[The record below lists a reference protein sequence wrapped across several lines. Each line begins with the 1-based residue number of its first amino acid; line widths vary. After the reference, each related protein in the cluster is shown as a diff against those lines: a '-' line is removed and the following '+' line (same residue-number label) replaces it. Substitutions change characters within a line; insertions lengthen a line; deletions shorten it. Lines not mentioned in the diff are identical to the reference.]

1 MKFYINLFWV
11 SFKNIHFFLLAGFH
25 LMGMFA
31 VILDVSEVS
40 TQDSS
45 RQKMAD
51 SNMDDEKT
59 KK

>member
-11 SFKNIHFFLLAGFH
+11 SFKIYFFFLAGFH
-25 LMGMFA
+25 FMDMFA
-31 VILDVSEVS
+31 VILDVSEVG

-45 RQKMAD
+45 TQKWLIQTWMII
-51 SNMDDEKT
+51 MT

>member
-1 MKFYINLFWV
+1 
-11 SFKNIHFFLLAGFH
+11 
-25 LMGMFA
+25 MGMFA

-45 RQKMAD
+45 RQKMVD

>member
-1 MKFYINLFWV
+1 MKFFINLFWV
-11 SFKNIHFFLLAGFH
+11 SFKIYISFLAGFH
-25 LMGMFA
+25 FMGMFA

>member
-11 SFKNIHFFLLAGFH
+11 SFKNIHFFACWVPF
-25 LMGMFA
+25 MGMFA
-31 VILDVSEVS
+31 VILHVSEVS

-45 RQKMAD
+45 WQKMAD
-51 SNMDDEKT
+51 SNIDDEKT

>member
-11 SFKNIHFFLLAGFH
+11 SFKNIHFLLAGFH
-25 LMGMFA
+25 FMGMFA

>member
-1 MKFYINLFWV
+1 
-11 SFKNIHFFLLAGFH
+11 
-25 LMGMFA
+25 MGMFV
-31 VILDVSEVS
+31 VILDDSEVG